1 VDVFISYAF
10 IVFFLAIYYKYL
22 SISPMVITNCWKAG
36 DLMRV
41 LQSATLPMSTDMNV
55 DNLYYTGADPAGC
68 ALPRI
73 GENMIF
79 WHKIVDDVAWY
90 LFNGI

>member
-1 VDVFISYAF
+1 
-10 IVFFLAIYYKYL
+10 
-22 SISPMVITNCWKAG
+22 MVITNCWKAG

-68 ALPRI
+68 APPKI

-79 WHKIVDDVAWY
+79 WHKIVIFSHEIPQNFSRLPPQLEFFFHFFCVK
-90 LFNGI
+90 